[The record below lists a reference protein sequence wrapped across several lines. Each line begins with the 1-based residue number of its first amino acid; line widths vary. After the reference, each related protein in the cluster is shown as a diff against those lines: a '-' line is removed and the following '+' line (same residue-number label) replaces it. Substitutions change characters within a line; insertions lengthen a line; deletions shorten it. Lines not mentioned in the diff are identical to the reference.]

1 MGWLQIRLDRLLDEF
16 NAKRQRAQRE
26 EREKLTKG
34 QKTPRKAGRLKYSLN
49 DFMLL
54 LLLRQHSCYHSA

>member
-26 EREKLTKG
+26 ERKKLTKG
-34 QKTPRKAGRLKYSLN
+34 QKKSPAKQGV
-49 DFMLL
+49 
-54 LLLRQHSCYHSA
+54 